1 MSALRR
7 LVAASF
13 TVAVLAGLAAAAPV
27 AGSAAAPASS
37 STVVAIGP
45 GCCK

>member
-7 LVAASF
+7 LAVTSFAVAL
-13 TVAVLAGLAAAAPV
+13 VAGLAVAAPV
-27 AGSAAAPASS
+27 AGSVAGPST